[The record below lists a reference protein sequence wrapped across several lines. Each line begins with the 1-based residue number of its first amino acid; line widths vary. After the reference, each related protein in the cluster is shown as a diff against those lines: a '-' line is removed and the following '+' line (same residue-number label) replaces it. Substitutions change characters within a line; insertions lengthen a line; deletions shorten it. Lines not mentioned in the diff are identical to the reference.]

1 MIKLKRLQLC
11 KAPGPGLDTEK
22 NGLQIRYIEVI
33 YIRIHLQSY
42 PFKDIQ
48 PSYWLLLKI
57 LSSHWLRRVDIFKW
71 ITF

>member
-1 MIKLKRLQLC
+1 MFNKTVSNNYILIIINLTSN
-11 KAPGPGLDTEK
+11 A
-22 NGLQIRYIEVI
+22 IEVI

>member
-1 MIKLKRLQLC
+1 MVQAELC
-11 KAPGPGLDTEK
+11 YSEQKGD
-22 NGLQIRYIEVI
+22 IEVI
-33 YIRIHLQSY
+33 YICIHLQSY

-48 PSYWLLLKI
+48 PTYWLLLKI